1 MTDATMFLG
10 KGFQFP
16 PRVDATTGRFIMSE
30 GEEDI
35 KEAIYLI
42 LKTRLEER
50 PMCPD
55 FGCDIEN
62 YVFDLP
68 DGRAERGIVDTVATA
83 LSRWEPR
90 IENIQVAVNKE
101 RMNEGIIMIEI
112 SYTVRKNNN
121 AVNLVFPYYLEEGFD
136 TWR

>member
-1 MTDATMFLG
+1 MAEPMKFLG

-16 PRVDATTGRFIMSE
+16 PKVDATTGRFVMSE

-42 LKTRLEER
+42 LKTRLNER
-50 PMCPD
+50 PMCPG
-55 FGCDIEN
+55 FGCDIED

-68 DGRAERGIVDTVATA
+68 DGRAKRGMEDSIETA
-83 LSRWEPR
+83 LTGWEPR
-90 IENIQVAVNKE
+90 IENVQVEVNTNRIQ
-101 RMNEGIIMIEI
+101 EGMILIEI
-112 SYTVRKNNN
+112 GYTVRKDNN
-121 AVNLVFPYYLEEGFD
+121 AVNLVFPYYLEEGFS

>member
-1 MTDATMFLG
+1 MTDATLFLG

-16 PRVDATTGRFIMSE
+16 PKVDATTGRFVMSE

-35 KEAIYLI
+35 NEAIYLI

-50 PMCPD
+50 PMCPE
-55 FGCDIEN
+55 FGCDIEG

-68 DGRAERGIVDTVATA
+68 DARAERGIEDTITIA
-83 LSRWEPR
+83 LTKWEPR
-90 IENIQVAVNKE
+90 IDNIQVTVNKE
-101 RMNEGIIMIEI
+101 RIQEGILLIEI
-112 SYTVRKNNN
+112 GYTVRKNNN
-121 AVNLVFPYYLEEGFD
+121 AANLVFPYYLEEGFS

>member
-1 MTDATMFLG
+1 MADTTTFLG

-30 GEEDI
+30 GEDDI

-42 LKTRLEER
+42 LKTRLQER

-55 FGCDIEN
+55 FGCDIER

-68 DGRAERGIVDTVATA
+68 DGRAERGLVDTVTTA
-83 LSRWEPR
+83 LARWEPR
-90 IENIQVAVNKE
+90 IENIQVTLNKE
-101 RMNEGIIMIEI
+101 RISEGILLVEI
-112 SYTVRKNNN
+112 GYTVRKNNN
-121 AVNLVFPYYLEEGFD
+121 AVNLVFPYYLEEGFS

>member
-55 FGCDIEN
+55 FGCDIES

-68 DGRAERGIVDTVATA
+68 DGRAERGIVDTVMTA
-83 LSRWEPR
+83 LSKWEPR
-90 IENIQVAVNKE
+90 IENIQVTVNKE

>member
-1 MTDATMFLG
+1 MADETMFLG

-16 PRVDATTGRFIMSE
+16 PKVDATTGRFVMSE

-42 LKTRLEER
+42 LKTRLNER
-50 PMCPD
+50 PMCPG
-55 FGCDIEN
+55 FGCDIED

-68 DGRAERGIVDTVATA
+68 DGRAERGMEDAIETA
-83 LSRWEPR
+83 LTIWEPR
-90 IENIQVAVNKE
+90 IENIQVEINKK
-101 RMNEGIIMIEI
+101 RIHEGIILIEI
-112 SYTVRKNNN
+112 SYTVRRDNN

>member
-1 MTDATMFLG
+1 MTDAMTFLG

-16 PRVDATTGRFIMSE
+16 PKVDSTTGRFIMSE
-30 GEEDI
+30 GEDDI
-35 KEAIYLI
+35 KESIYLI
-42 LKTRLEER
+42 LKTRLNER

-68 DGRAERGIVDTVATA
+68 DGRAERGIVDTISTA
-83 LSRWEPR
+83 LARWEPR
-90 IENIQVAVNKE
+90 IDNIQVTVNKE
-101 RMNEGIIMIEI
+101 RMQEGTILIEI
-112 SYTVRKNNN
+112 GYTVRKNNN
-121 AVNLVFPYYLEEGFD
+121 AVNLVFPYYLEEGFS